1 MRAPKKPLDHQ
12 EQATIFLVE
21 QILTEGAQ
29 RRVAACSVAQRV
41 ADAASRL
48 PIGPY
53 ARSGGGSAR
62 SGHLAR
68 PQGAQG
74 TRRCPDE
81 SPVLATLGD
90 LSLNELQVK
99 RINPLLDG
107 FDGTWTVSKWAAI
120 DKCAQDTALRD
131 ITEWLVLGVLQKPK
145 VGGRSTRSPWVP
157 PP

>member
-1 MRAPKKPLDHQ
+1 MRRVDCLLALMHDLGVVLRD
-12 EQATIFLVE
+12 QATLR
-21 QILTEGAQ
+21 A
-29 RRVAACSVAQRV
+29 RRVRKGHGAV
-41 ADAASRL
+41 L
-48 PIGPY
+48 TK
-53 ARSGGGSAR
+53 ARFWQHWA
-62 SGHLAR
+62 
-68 PQGAQG
+68 
-74 TRRCPDE
+74 
-81 SPVLATLGD
+81 D

-120 DKCAQDTALRD
+120 AKCSQDTALRD